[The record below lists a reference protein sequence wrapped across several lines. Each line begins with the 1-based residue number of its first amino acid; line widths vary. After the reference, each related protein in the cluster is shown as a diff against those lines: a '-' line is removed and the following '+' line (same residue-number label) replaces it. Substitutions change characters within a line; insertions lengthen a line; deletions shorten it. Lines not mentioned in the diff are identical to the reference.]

1 MGWGDKWT
9 ESPDHPPAPLRG
21 ATWETVGVM
30 VSRVGTGGED
40 AAKPGSKPSVIQ
52 GPFSVYPPSFVTTHC
67 ALQFSSRGIRPGLTT
82 VLARNL
88 DKNTVGYLQWRW
100 GVQSAMNT
108 SIVRDTKTS
117 HFTVALQVRTARGT
131 LLQSLAPHPQVC
143 CLQGQR
149 QVLSIC
155 PQELKQGCARA
166 PGELCSTRHKVR
178 GLFRQRP
185 QDRGRGAV
193 VAGQELDT
201 AAAL

>member
-1 MGWGDKWT
+1 MNRVPRSPSCPLVGSHLGNHGSDGEQGGDWR
-9 ESPDHPPAPLRG
+9 RG
-21 ATWETVGVM
+21 HSQAWQQA
-30 VSRVGTGGED
+30 RYHLGT
-40 AAKPGSKPSVIQ
+40 
-52 GPFSVYPPSFVTTHC
+52 FSVYPPSFVTTHC

-117 HFTVALQVRTARGT
+117 HFTVALQVSTARGI
-131 LLQSLAPHPQVC
+131 LLQSLGRHPQVH

-149 QVLSIC
+149 QILSIH
-155 PQELKQGCARA
+155 PQELKQGCAQA
-166 PGELCSTRHKVR
+166 PGELCSTPHKVR
-178 GLFRQRP
+178 GLFCQRP

-193 VAGQELDT
+193 VAGQELEA